1 MTPQRYS
8 NTGTDIADF
17 DAVRLAVASP
27 EDILEWSYGEVTKP
41 ETINYRTQKPERD
54 GLFCERIFGPVKDIN
69 PHDAKYKGVRSREA
83 AVDKNGELVTRSIV
97 RRERMAHISLAVP
110 VSHIWFLRGTPS
122 AMGLLLGM
130 TVKNLERVAY
140 FASYIIKK
148 VDTAKRDQLLAD
160 KEAEF
165 AAAKEAIK
173 ARFEKEAEAK
183 DANVKALAEMQTKE
197 LEQLNQEFEQFR
209 DQVSSLERLN
219 LINETDYR
227 NLPSDLRALIE
238 VGMGGAALKDLLTQ
252 IDLKQLIT
260 DLSAET
266 EDAKGQRRKKLMKRL
281 RLLESMDRAGIKPS
295 SMTVSVLPVIPPDL
309 RPMVQLTGGRFATSD
324 LNDLYRR
331 VINRNNRLK
340 KLIDLNA
347 PEVIR
352 RNEQRMLQE
361 AVDALIDNNSTR
373 SGRAVAAT
381 GQRRRLKSLSDMLK
395 GKQGRF
401 RQNLLGKRVDYSG
414 RSVIVAGPELKINQ
428 CGLPKMMA
436 LELFKPFV
444 IGELIAREQAHN
456 IRSASR
462 LIEMGETVVWDALD
476 EVIKG
481 KYVLLNRAPSLH
493 RLSIQAFQPV
503 LIEGRAIQ
511 LHPLVCKGF
520 NADFDG
526 DQMAV
531 HLPLSNKAQAEAR
544 EIMAANRNLL
554 KPADGSPIL
563 HIEQDI
569 VLGCYY
575 LTYERPGTPSDTKPV
590 AYANLEEALMAF
602 DAAVINL
609 QSRVRVPFRGE
620 TRETTLGRLLFN
632 EILPEDFAFQ
642 DETMTKKRLQQV
654 MAQVY
659 ADYGQERTAEI
670 ADDLKDLGFNY
681 ATNSGLSIG
690 MGDFEPISGL
700 QDLLD
705 EGEKRAAAI
714 SEQYEQGFITD
725 EERHRLTVDN
735 WTKIQ
740 NNVQNLLSEQMVGQD
755 SSMAIAI
762 NSGARGNLSQ
772 LNNSIGMLGVM
783 QDAAGNVIEL
793 PIKSGYIAGLNP
805 LEYFTGTRGTRKA
818 LIDIALKTADAGYL
832 TRRLVDVSQD
842 VFTIS
847 DDTQDPGFA
856 MLRADADYI
865 GVSYASRLAGRFA
878 AETIKGY
885 VKAGELI
892 TVDVADKIAA
902 DDKIDGIKI
911 MSGLSSTNVRG
922 VAQKSYGID
931 PATGELV
938 TENHPI
944 GVIAAQSIGEP
955 GTQLSLDSKHRS
967 GGAVAD
973 DTAQGLSRI
982 EELFEVR
989 TPKGQAYLTEISGV
1003 ANTWEEGDH
1012 YVVQVTADQK
1022 EKVTLAL
1029 GERKA
1034 TVKSGTD
1041 VMAGD
1046 VVAALEDASEPLVT
1060 PMSGKANVTKNE
1072 VVITPTKQSVVRY
1085 EIPGFKQLQ
1094 VQDGDKVVAG
1104 QRLTNG
1110 SINLHDLMRLQG
1122 VEATQ
1127 RYIMNEILKI
1137 FAAQGQNI
1145 ADKHLEIIVRQMFS
1159 RVQIEEAAD
1168 SEFVTG
1174 DIVSKLAVV
1183 EANEALVATDKQPA
1197 KYNQLLL
1204 GITKA
1209 SLSTDSFLSAASFQD
1224 TTRVLI
1230 SAATSG
1236 KVDKLYGL
1244 KENVILGRKIPVGTG
1259 AANYEE
1265 ETEEERELAAEAA
1278 TVIGGGQSN
1287 DHLDDETA
1295 GL

>member
-1 MTPQRYS
+1 MTPHHRY
-8 NTGTDIADF
+8 NAGTDIAEF

-27 EDILEWSYGEVTKP
+27 KDILDWSYGEVLKP

-54 GLFCERIFGPVKDIN
+54 GLFCERIFGPVKDIH

-83 AVDKNGELVTRSIV
+83 AVDKNGELVTKSIV
-97 RRERMAHISLAVP
+97 RRERMGHIALAVP

-140 FASYIIKK
+140 FACYIIKT
-148 VDTAKRDQLLAD
+148 VDLEKRDQLLTD
-160 KEAEF
+160 KETEF

-173 ARFEKEAEAK
+173 LRYEKDAEAE

-197 LEQLNQEFEQFR
+197 TEELTADFELFRSQLLGL
-209 DQVSSLERLN
+209 DKLN

-227 NLPSDLRALIE
+227 ALPDNLRSLIT
-238 VGMGGAALKDLLTQ
+238 VGMGGAALRDLLAE
-252 IDLKQLIT
+252 IDLKQLIEELT
-260 DLSAET
+260 KEA
-266 EDAKGQRRKKLMKRL
+266 EDAKGQRRKKIMKRL
-281 RLLESMDRAGIKPS
+281 RLLESMDRAGIKPE
-295 SMTVSVLPVIPPDL
+295 SMCVSVLPVIPPDL

-340 KLIDLNA
+340 KLMDLNA

-361 AVDALIDNNSTR
+361 AVDALIDNNSAR

-444 IGELIAREQAHN
+444 IGELIEREQAHN

-462 LIEMGETVVWDALD
+462 LIETGETVVWDALD

-531 HLPLSNKAQAEAR
+531 HLPLSDKAQAEAR
-544 EIMAANRNLL
+544 DIMAANRNLL

-575 LTYERPGTPSDTKPV
+575 LTYERPGTEDAKPV
-590 AYANLEEALMAF
+590 PFASLEEALMALDF
-602 DAAVINL
+602 GSATL
-609 QSRVRVPFRGE
+609 QTKVFVPFRGE
-620 TRETTLGRLLFN
+620 VRETTIGRVLFN
-632 EILPEDFAFQ
+632 EILPEGFKFQ
-642 DETMTKKRLQQV
+642 NETMTKKRMQKV
-654 MAQVY
+654 MAKVY
-659 ADYGQERTAEI
+659 EKYGQERTAEV
-670 ADDLKDLGFNY
+670 ADDLKDLGFFY
-681 ATNSGLSIG
+681 ATSSGLSIG
-690 MGDFEPISGL
+690 MADFEKVEGMEK
-700 QDLLD
+700 LLD
-705 EGEKRAAAI
+705 EGEERATAI
-714 SEQYEQGFITD
+714 SAQYNEGFITD
-725 EERHRLTVDN
+725 AERHRLTVDN
-735 WTKIQ
+735 WSKVETR
-740 NNVQNLLSEQMVGQD
+740 VVEMLSEQMVGVD
-755 SSMAIAI
+755 SSIAIAI
-762 NSGARGNLSQ
+762 NSGARGNISQ
-772 LNNSIGMLGVM
+772 LNHSVGMLGVQ

-793 PIKSGYIAGLNP
+793 PVKSGYVEGLNP

-842 VFTIS
+842 VFTIEEA
-847 DDTQDPGFA
+847 TGDPGFA
-856 MLRADADYI
+856 MTREDAAYI
-865 GVSYASRLAGRFA
+865 GVPFSQRLVGRFT
-878 AETIKGY
+878 AEAVKGY
-885 VKAGELI
+885 LKKGEAI
-892 TVDVADKIAA
+892 TVDIAEQIDADESIDNVKIQSA
-902 DDKIDGIKI
+902 
-911 MSGLSSTNVRG
+911 LSCTDVRG
-922 VAQKSYGID
+922 VSRTSYGID
-931 PATGELV
+931 PATGNLV
-938 TENHPI
+938 ADRHPI

-955 GTQLSLDSKHRS
+955 GTQLSLDSKHRA
-967 GGAVAD
+967 GAALAD
-973 DTAQGLSRI
+973 DTAQGLTRI
-982 EELFEVR
+982 EELFECR
-989 TPKGQAYLTEISGV
+989 TPKGQAYLTEISGT
-1003 ANTWEEGDH
+1003 ANTWEEGDK
-1012 YVVQVTADQK
+1012 YIVQVTADSK
-1022 EKVTLAL
+1022 EKVTLSL

-1034 TVKSGTD
+1034 TVANGTE
-1041 VMAGD
+1041 VVAGD
-1046 VVAALEDASEPLVT
+1046 VVAALEDASEPLTAPMGGKVSVT
-1060 PMSGKANVTKNE
+1060 AKA
-1072 VVITPTKQSVVRY
+1072 VVITPTNQSVVRY
-1085 EIPGFKQLQ
+1085 EIPGYKQIMI
-1094 VQDGDKVVAG
+1094 QDGDAVVAG

-1127 RYIMNEILKI
+1127 RYIMNEILRI
-1137 FAAQGQNI
+1137 FAGQGQMV

-1159 RVQIEEAAD
+1159 RVQIEEAGD

-1174 DIVSKLAVV
+1174 DVVSKLAVV
-1183 EANEALVATDKQPA
+1183 EANEGLNAEKKNPA
-1197 KYNQLLL
+1197 KYVQLLL
-1204 GITKA
+1204 GITKS

-1230 SAATSG
+1230 GAATSG

-1259 AANYEE
+1259 AFPDEE
-1265 ETEEERELAAEAA
+1265 ETPEEMLVEANVMLGDEPEA
-1278 TVIGGGQSN
+1278 TEAVEAST
-1287 DHLDDETA
+1287 EE
-1295 GL
+1295 

>member
-1 MTPQRYS
+1 MRRYS
-8 NTGTDIADF
+8 YGSDIAYF
-17 DAVRLAVASP
+17 DAISLAVASAK
-27 EDILEWSYGEVTKP
+27 DILDWSYGEVLKP

-97 RRERMAHISLAVP
+97 RRERMGHISLAVP
-110 VSHIWFLRGTPS
+110 VAHIWFLRGTPS
-122 AMGLLLGM
+122 AMGLLLGI

-140 FASYIIKK
+140 FASYII
-148 VDTAKRDQLLAD
+148 VSADTAKRDQRLSD

-173 ARFEKEAEAK
+173 LRYENEAK
-183 DANVKALAEMQTKE
+183 AENANVKALAEMQTKE
-197 LEQLNQEFEQFR
+197 LEEVTTDFELLKEQLT
-209 DQVSSLERLN
+209 SLERLS

-227 NLPSDLRALIE
+227 NLPDDVRSLVK
-238 VGMGGAALKDLLTQ
+238 VGMGGAALKDLLDQ
-252 IDLKQLIT
+252 IDLKQLIA
-260 DLSAET
+260 DLTAEA
-266 EDAKGQRRKKLMKRL
+266 EEAKGQRKKKLMKRL
-281 RLLESMDRAGIKPS
+281 RLLESMDRAGIEPG
-295 SMTVSVLPVIPPDL
+295 SMCLSVLPVIPPDL

-361 AVDALIDNNSTR
+361 AVDALIDNNNAR

-414 RSVIVAGPELKINQ
+414 RSVIVAGPELKIHQ

-462 LIEMGETVVWDALD
+462 LIETGETVVWDALD

-531 HLPLSNKAQAEAR
+531 HLPLSDEAQAEAR
-544 EIMAANRNLL
+544 DIMAASKNLL

-575 LTYERPGTPSDTKPV
+575 LTYNRPGMEEKDAKTFVSLD
-590 AYANLEEALMAF
+590 EALMAL
-602 DAAVINL
+602 DADIVKL
-609 QSRVRVPFRGE
+609 QNFVRVPFRGQIR
-620 TRETTLGRLLFN
+620 TTTLGRLLFN
-632 EILPEDFAFQ
+632 EIFPEDFAFQ
-642 DETMTKKRLQQV
+642 DEPMTKKRLQRV
-654 MAQVY
+654 MAAVY
-659 ADYGQERTAEI
+659 AQYGQAKTAEL
-670 ADDLKDLGFNY
+670 ADDLKDIGFRF
-681 ATNSGLSIG
+681 ATKSGISMG
-690 MGDFEPISGL
+690 MGDFEEIKGMEAVVD
-700 QDLLD
+700 Q
-705 EGEKRAAAI
+705 GEDRAAAI
-714 SEQYEQGFITD
+714 SDQFDEGFITE
-725 EERHRLTVDN
+725 EERYRLTVDN
-735 WTKIQ
+735 WTKIDNQ
-740 NNVQNLLSEQMVGQD
+740 VQDMLAEQMVGKD

-762 NSGARGNLSQ
+762 TSGARGNISQ
-772 LNNSIGMLGVM
+772 MKMSVGMLGVFS
-783 QDAAGNVIEL
+783 DASGAAIEL
-793 PIKSGYIAGLNP
+793 PIKSGYIAGLDP

-842 VFTIS
+842 VFTI
-847 DDTQDPGFA
+847 DTDTQDPGFA
-856 MLRADADYI
+856 MTRADSEEI
-865 GVSYASRLAGRFA
+865 GVSYASRLTGRYA
-878 AETIKGY
+878 AEAIKGHL
-885 VKAGELI
+885 KRGDLI
-892 TVDVADKIAA
+892 TQEIAEQLEA
-902 DDKIDGIKI
+902 DDTIDNVKI
-911 MSGLSSTNVRG
+911 MSVLSCTSVRG
-922 VAQKSYGID
+922 VSQKSYGVD
-931 PATGELV
+931 PATGLLV
-938 TENHPI
+938 ADHHPI

-967 GGAVAD
+967 GAVLAD

-989 TPKGQAYLTEISGV
+989 TPKGQAYLTEISGT
-1003 ANTWEEGDH
+1003 ANAWEEGDH
-1012 YVVQVTADQK
+1012 YIVQVTADDG
-1022 EKVTLAL
+1022 ENVVLSL

-1034 TVKSGTD
+1034 HLASGSD
-1041 VMAGD
+1041 VAIGD
-1046 VVAALEDASEPLVT
+1046 VVAALEDGSEPLVA
-1060 PMSGKANVTKNE
+1060 PMAGKLEVTNKQ
-1072 VVITPTKQSVVRY
+1072 VIITPTKQSVLRY

-1094 VQDGDKVVAG
+1094 IQDGDKVVAG

-1110 SINLHDLMRLQG
+1110 SINLHDLMALQG
-1122 VEATQ
+1122 VEPTQ
-1127 RYIMNEILKI
+1127 RYIMNQIMQI
-1137 FAAQGQNI
+1137 FAGQGQNI

-1159 RVQIEEAAD
+1159 RVQIEEAGD

-1174 DIVSKLAVV
+1174 DVVSKLAVA
-1183 EANEALVATDKQPA
+1183 EANEALVAEKKQPA
-1197 KYNQLLL
+1197 KFVQLLL

-1230 SAATSG
+1230 GAATSG
-1236 KVDKLYGL
+1236 RVDKLYGL

-1259 AANYEE
+1259 FGARERAVAEMQEAAELE
-1265 ETEEERELAAEAA
+1265 RVATEE
-1278 TVIGGGQSN
+1278 
-1287 DHLDDETA
+1287 
-1295 GL
+1295 